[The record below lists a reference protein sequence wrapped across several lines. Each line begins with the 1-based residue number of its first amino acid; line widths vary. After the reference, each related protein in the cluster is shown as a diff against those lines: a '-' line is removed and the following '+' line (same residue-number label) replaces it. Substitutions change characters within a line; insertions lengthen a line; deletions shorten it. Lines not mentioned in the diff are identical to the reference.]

1 MHKKSNKTYHTSFC
15 KTLNLY
21 FHIYPIKKAFDLR
34 KLFSSVYAKK
44 CPAMNHA
51 SASITIE
58 HMNAAAKGFAPFF
71 IITLKFTFIPS
82 AAIAI
87 PKSM

>member
-1 MHKKSNKTYHTSFC
+1 MKNFR
-15 KTLNLY
+15 LNL
-21 FHIYPIKKAFDLR
+21 YPIKKAFDLR
-34 KLFSSVYAKK
+34 KLFGSVYAKK
-44 CPAMNHA
+44 CPAMNHE
-51 SASITIE
+51 SASIIIE
-58 HMNAAAKGFAPFF
+58 HMNAEAKGFAPFF